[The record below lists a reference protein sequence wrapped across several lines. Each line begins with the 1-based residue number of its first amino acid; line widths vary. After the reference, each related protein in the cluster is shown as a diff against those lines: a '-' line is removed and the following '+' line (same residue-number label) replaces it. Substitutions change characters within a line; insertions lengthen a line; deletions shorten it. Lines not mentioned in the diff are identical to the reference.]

1 MRATRGAHKPGPG
14 GGRVARTTGSPRT
27 AVSTTHLAPRPQR
40 GPGYLPST
48 RCGATEDPQ
57 LCKLT
62 GILSINDEFYLGIVV
77 YFNQLQYAEDG
88 VPFATQ
94 AGLDE
99 HGFLQ
104 VNLLKDL
111 EFSMLWGVRNG
122 LETARGEPVVRF
134 LPQTVHH

>member
-1 MRATRGAHKPGPG
+1 MGRDDDRRFAGRRVDGRADGLAHGAADGSAPITA
-14 GGRVARTTGSPRT
+14 AR
-27 AVSTTHLAPRPQR
+27 A
-40 GPGYLPST
+40 
-48 RCGATEDPQ
+48 
-57 LCKLT
+57 
-62 GILSINDEFYLGIVV
+62 
-77 YFNQLQYAEDG
+77 DG

-122 LETARGEPVVRF
+122 LETARALNLLSEGDDTSMYGDLQARQATLNLVMEIG
-134 LPQTVHH
+134 LG